1 MSDYTEK
8 INQLTNSINNNCREV
23 KKISVEI
30 ENLSESKEKLKKLLA
45 VLESSSFRGKKRINS
60 IPNLFRHTVK
70 LNLFSGILDAI
81 TGVQYKNAVSDVNT
95 CINKITDKISELKK
109 RIEILN
115 RQNSS
120 YQSEIINVKKTREEK

>member
-23 KKISVEI
+23 KKISVEV

>member
-45 VLESSSFRGKKRINS
+45 VLESSSFRGKKRIKS